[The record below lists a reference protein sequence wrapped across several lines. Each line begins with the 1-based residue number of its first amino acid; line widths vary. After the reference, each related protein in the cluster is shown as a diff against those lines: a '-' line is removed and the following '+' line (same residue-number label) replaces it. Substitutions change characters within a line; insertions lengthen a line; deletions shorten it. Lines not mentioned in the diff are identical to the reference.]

1 MGTLQYRQF
10 PTVGRGEGRDLFGL
24 NEKMVPQSS
33 LRMGSTEKLNP
44 ELITHQSKHN
54 HVDEILP
61 LRLRHHRDPPRLLLG
76 IGDERR
82 GLSVG

>member
-10 PTVGRGEGRDLFGL
+10 PTVGGWEKGGIWFEY
-24 NEKMVPQSS
+24 NEKTVG
-33 LRMGSTEKLNP
+33 MGSTAKLNP
-44 ELITHQSKHN
+44 ELITHQSNHH